1 MSLSTLNLPALNTL
15 PRDRVYGRPAQ
26 YINITDPEVRTSG
39 TAFIPSSPIGED
51 PLREDNWTQQ
61 DEKDF
66 DRYVKDNKCRLF
78 LLHLHVLSTNIT
90 LRTLLQKCVVQ
101 QPRNVKT
108 IGMQRA
114 LLLPAISYKMVKY
127 IVKPNGM
134 RLLAR
139 WSLQSTLQ
147 RTLIRLQLL
156 LQHMR
161 TCFTLVGLPHLSPLC
176 LSETTNLLANILVHS
191 PIDQLFYQ

>member
-1 MSLSTLNLPALNTL
+1 MAVLRSISTSQILKLELLELLLSLRLPLARTPYEKITGLNKMRRILTAMSKIISA
-15 PRDRVYGRPAQ
+15 G
-26 YINITDPEVRTSG
+26 
-39 TAFIPSSPIGED
+39 
-51 PLREDNWTQQ
+51 
-61 DEKDF
+61 
-66 DRYVKDNKCRLF
+66 LF

-127 IVKPNGM
+127 IVKQNGM

-139 WSLQSTLQ
+139 WSPPKY
-147 RTLIRLQLL
+147 
-156 LQHMR
+156 
-161 TCFTLVGLPHLSPLC
+161 V
-176 LSETTNLLANILVHS
+176 TTYADTFAI
-191 PIDQLFYQ
+191 IAA

>member
-1 MSLSTLNLPALNTL
+1 MAVLRSISTSQILKLELLELLLSLRLLLARTPYEKITGLNKMRRILTAMSKIISA
-15 PRDRVYGRPAQ
+15 G
-26 YINITDPEVRTSG
+26 
-39 TAFIPSSPIGED
+39 
-51 PLREDNWTQQ
+51 
-61 DEKDF
+61 
-66 DRYVKDNKCRLF
+66 LF

-176 LSETTNLLANILVHS
+176 LSETTNLLAKKPCLLANILVHS